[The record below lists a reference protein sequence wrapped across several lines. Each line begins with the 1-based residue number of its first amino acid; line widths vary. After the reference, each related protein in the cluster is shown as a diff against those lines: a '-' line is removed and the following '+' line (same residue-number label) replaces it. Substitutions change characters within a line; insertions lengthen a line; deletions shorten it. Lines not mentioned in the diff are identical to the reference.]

1 MTVFSDN
8 VLLQNDSN
16 STIFTRKTFALLVED
31 VDVTRGVDETLFVNL
46 GTVEEATN
54 TSERIDP
61 NSLTKSNITNMST
74 TTTAEVRVPQSVIAD
89 LNSGEKQTQRLAYTV
104 FTNDSLF
111 QSTNETQNNITLGS
125 IVISVQ
131 VNASNDTSD
140 LPAPI
145 QVTFLINAVSVLQK
159 KNLIHC
165 VRIDI
170 ASGECVLLSVFF
182 PLFSS
187 ANRECKPGHL
197 CSMEYG

>member
-31 VDVTRGVDETLFVNL
+31 VDVTRGVDETLYVNL

-61 NSLTKSNITNMST
+61 NSLTKSSIMANMSP
-74 TTTAEVRVPQSVIAD
+74 TTTAEVRVPQSVITD
-89 LNSGEKQTQRLAYTV
+89 LNSAEKPTQRLAYTV

-111 QSTNETQNNITLGS
+111 QSTNETQNITLGS

-145 QVTFLINAVSVLQK
+145 QVTFLINAVSVL
-159 KNLIHC
+159 
-165 VRIDI
+165 
-170 ASGECVLLSVFF
+170 
-182 PLFSS
+182 
-187 ANRECKPGHL
+187 
-197 CSMEYG
+197 

>member
-31 VDVTRGVDETLFVNL
+31 VDVTRGVDETLFINL

-54 TSERIDP
+54 TSERINP
-61 NSLTKSNITNMST
+61 NSLTKSNITNMSA
-74 TTTAEVRVPQSVIAD
+74 TTTAEVRVPQLVIAD

-159 KNLIHC
+159 KI
-165 VRIDI
+165 
-170 ASGECVLLSVFF
+170 
-182 PLFSS
+182 
-187 ANRECKPGHL
+187 
-197 CSMEYG
+197 

>member
-31 VDVTRGVDETLFVNL
+31 VDVTRGVDETLYVNL

-61 NSLTKSNITNMST
+61 NSLTKSSITANMSP
-74 TTTAEVRVPQSVIAD
+74 TTTAEVRVPQSVITD
-89 LNSGEKQTQRLAYTV
+89 LNSAEKPTKRLAYTV

-145 QVTFLINAVSVLQK
+145 QVTFLINAVSVL
-159 KNLIHC
+159 
-165 VRIDI
+165 
-170 ASGECVLLSVFF
+170 
-182 PLFSS
+182 
-187 ANRECKPGHL
+187 
-197 CSMEYG
+197 

>member
-54 TSERIDP
+54 TSARIDP
-61 NSLTKSNITNMST
+61 NSLTKSNITNMSA

-89 LNSGEKQTQRLAYTV
+89 LNSGEKPTQRLAYTV

-131 VNASNDTSD
+131 VNASNDTRD

-145 QVTFLINAVSVLQK
+145 QVTFLINAVSVLK
-159 KNLIHC
+159 KYIVYVSILHLEN
-165 VRIDI
+165 
-170 ASGECVLLSVFF
+170 VLCCWFF
-182 PLFSS
+182 PFSHQLIENAS
-187 ANRECKPGHL
+187 QVTCAAWNTGNIC
-197 CSMEYG
+197 